1 LEPEKRGRLTA
12 KKLRSVKKKEAVL
25 LGKAAT
31 GKSIRNGMWM
41 EV

>member
-1 LEPEKRGRLTA
+1 LEPEKRGRLSA
-12 KKLRSVKKKEAVL
+12 KNVEERQKKEAAL